1 MKKLIK
7 FSLALV
13 LMISVTALISSRPQT
28 QSENSLEGTWE
39 LINRYNW
46 GDGFVLD
53 TLPNTNGYRQVKIYS
68 KGKVMWTR
76 YSPDDPSEWFGY
88 GSYTNTD
95 NELEER
101 LEYGSETMM
110 AIQDT
115 VKVFKFELQLDKDN
129 YSQITVDEDGNRTFS
144 ENYRRID

>member
-1 MKKLIK
+1 MKKLLK
-7 FSLALV
+7 SALALA
-13 LMISVTALISSRPQT
+13 LLISATVLISSKPQA
-28 QSENSLEGTWE
+28 ENSLEGTWE

-46 GDGFVLD
+46 EDGSVSD

-76 YSPDDPSEWFGY
+76 YAPDDPAEWFGY
-88 GSYTNTD
+88 GSYTNTE

-110 AIQDT
+110 GIQDT
-115 VKVFKFELQLDKDN
+115 IKVFKFELQLDEDS
-129 YSQITVDEDGNRTFS
+129 YSQFTVDENGVRSFS